1 MHIYR
6 RPYETKTWQNRICPA
21 ETMVKKIHP
30 NRKTSS
36 GREETRSPYL
46 TTEKDSFTI
55 WMKSLVFNT
64 NGCTVFDSKGNIIYR
79 VDNYNSKSCRE
90 VYLMDLHG
98 HVLFTVRRQKLGLY
112 KTWEGHRSPSG
123 TAESTTNLEYFR
135 VKSNIFQVPSKGSS
149 SSYRVIT
156 GSCRNDEQ
164 YIYKIITRGSSLG
177 IEDIC
182 GRVVAEVKRKQS
194 SKGLELGDDVLTM
207 MVESQVDHCFIIG
220 LVLTHSLINRKL

>member
-1 MHIYR
+1 
-6 RPYETKTWQNRICPA
+6 
-21 ETMVKKIHP
+21 MVKKIHP
-30 NRKTSS
+30 DRTTTS
-36 GREETRSPYL
+36 SPYL
-46 TTEKDSFTI
+46 TTEKESFTI

-79 VDNYNSKSCRE
+79 VDNYTIKSCRE

-98 HVLFTVRRQKLGLY
+98 HVLFTLRRQKLGLF

-149 SSYRVIT
+149 FSYRVMT
-156 GSCRNDEQ
+156 GSCRTDEQ
-164 YIYKIITRGSSLG
+164 YHYKMVTRGSSLG

-182 GRVVAEVKRKQS
+182 GKVVAEVKRKQS
-194 SKGLELGDDVLTM
+194 SKGLELGEDVLTM
-207 MVESQVDHCFIIG
+207 MVESQVDHSFIIG
-220 LVLTHSLINRKL
+220 LVLTHSLISRKL